1 MKVQLLELEGWVLI
15 LRVLLAVALGGALGI
30 EREID
35 AQPAGFRTHI
45 VLCLGAALFGLISVH
60 AFAPFESVRADS
72 NVQIDVTRVASQ
84 VVVGVGFLG
93 GGAILKYGASI
104 RGLTTAASMWVT
116 SAVGLAVGL
125 GYYWAAVAI
134 TAATLVTL
142 VGFRRFRERIR
153 HRYGR
158 HTETVTFR
166 LNPDADAGGLV
177 SAIHDLA
184 GVSVRNM
191 QIDRSGD
198 QIEMSV
204 GLKSDVGVRLDRM
217 VAELATRGDVAEM
230 SIEER

>member
-1 MKVQLLELEGWVLI
+1 MGVQLLELEGWVLI
-15 LRVLLAVALGGALGI
+15 LRVLLAVALGGALGL

-45 VLCLGAALFGLISVH
+45 VLCLGATLFGLISVH

-116 SAVGLAVGL
+116 SAVGLAIGL

-134 TAATLVTL
+134 TAATLLSL

-153 HRYGR
+153 RYGR

-166 LNPDADAGGLV
+166 LRADADAGDLV
-177 SAIHDLA
+177 SAINDMA
-184 GVSVRNM
+184 GVNVRNL

-198 QIEMSV
+198 QIEITV
-204 GLKSDVGVRLDRM
+204 GLKSDMGVRLDRL
-217 VAELATRGDVAEM
+217 VAELATRDDVQEM
-230 SIEER
+230 STEER